1 MEIFYRTI
9 KLTGYFITQYQ
20 QKNKFSN
27 QLIIKNESQQKQSYG
42 INIEATQEEL
52 DCKMENQKPQPFNN
66 LTKDERK
73 ALYELSERDDIVIT
87 KAD

>member
-42 INIEATQEEL
+42 INTEATQEEL
-52 DCKMENQKPQPFNN
+52 DCKMENQKPQPFHNV
-66 LTKDERK
+66 TKDERK
-73 ALYELSERDDIVIT
+73 ALYELSERDDIVVT

>member
-42 INIEATQEEL
+42 INTEATQEEL